1 MYRVAILVY
10 KAVNNLSPDYLR
22 SMFKPIS
29 SVSQCRTRSSSNMN
43 LWVPNFKL
51 SITRN
56 GLQYNYL
63 ESIQLVIYNMLPPDI
78 KSSGSLSIFKRKV
91 YNFILNL
98 FICSS

>member
-10 KAVNNLSPDYLR
+10 KAVNNLSPDYL
-22 SMFKPIS
+22 SNMFKAAS

-43 LWVPNFKL
+43 LWVLNFKL

-56 GLQYNYL
+56 GLQYNGA
-63 ESIQLVIYNMLPPDI
+63 VTYNMLPRDI
-78 KSSGSLSIFKRKV
+78 KSSGLLSIFKRKV
-91 YNFILNL
+91 YNFFLNL